1 MIDKAI
7 DNGKGAELFLK
18 TIKCNHWRV
27 QRLNLIVRS
36 YLFLLYIIKLSVI
49 FLKNNKNYSVFT
61 HPYPHIKYNCN
72 IKGSL
77 KQ

>member
-36 YLFLLYIIKLSVI
+36 YLLYII
-49 FLKNNKNYSVFT
+49 
-61 HPYPHIKYNCN
+61 
-72 IKGSL
+72 
-77 KQ
+77 